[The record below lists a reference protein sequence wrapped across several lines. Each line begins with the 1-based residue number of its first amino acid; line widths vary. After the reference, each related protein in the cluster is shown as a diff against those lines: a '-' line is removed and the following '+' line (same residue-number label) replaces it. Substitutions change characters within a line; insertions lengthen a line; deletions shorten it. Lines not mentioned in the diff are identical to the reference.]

1 VSRLR
6 PESVPAS
13 RMWAAGG
20 RDLVWRSAAVRPAAY
35 LALLVLACLMPVLLT
50 PFWLQTALFALIAAI
65 GALSLNILMGSAGIL
80 AISPSFFFAVGA
92 YAYAILGSPS
102 EDKFG
107 IALYGVGLPT
117 PIALVLAVAITG
129 IVGWLLSPLA
139 RRLRELPL
147 AVASIGLIFLA
158 LHVMDNATKLTG
170 GSLGR
175 AVRRFSLFRYD
186 FSSIT
191 SLYFLALFFLVLTW
205 WYIANLLRSRP
216 GRALEALRDSEI
228 AASALGIDVEHY
240 KQRVFVVSGAIG
252 GLCGVLTALA
262 FRHTIP
268 DYFGFFLSVNFLAM
282 IVIGGLGSPV
292 GAVAGALFVTF
303 LPQFIVEWGTW
314 LPLLSTQ
321 GIGSGFTAQ
330 EASQIVFGVAIALFL
345 LFQPRGIVGLSRAVA
360 ESAAGIVT
368 ARRAAAAA
376 GSANATT
383 EA

>member
-1 VSRLR
+1 
-6 PESVPAS
+6 
-13 RMWAAGG
+13 MWAAGG

-175 AVRRFSLFRYD
+175 AVRR
-186 FSSIT
+186 
-191 SLYFLALFFLVLTW
+191 
-205 WYIANLLRSRP
+205 
-216 GRALEALRDSEI
+216 
-228 AASALGIDVEHY
+228 
-240 KQRVFVVSGAIG
+240 
-252 GLCGVLTALA
+252 
-262 FRHTIP
+262 
-268 DYFGFFLSVNFLAM
+268 
-282 IVIGGLGSPV
+282 
-292 GAVAGALFVTF
+292 
-303 LPQFIVEWGTW
+303 
-314 LPLLSTQ
+314 
-321 GIGSGFTAQ
+321 
-330 EASQIVFGVAIALFL
+330 
-345 LFQPRGIVGLSRAVA
+345 
-360 ESAAGIVT
+360 
-368 ARRAAAAA
+368 
-376 GSANATT
+376 
-383 EA
+383 